1 MNDKFV
7 LKVIFIDVC
16 PNMVPWHYKMVAC
29 HQRQSQKGRIG
40 GFRLTI
46 CHGAT
51 LYLLYLC

>member
-29 HQRQSQKGRIG
+29 HQRQSHKGRIG